1 MTKKNDIVGWIDY
14 TQKYGDRKIR
24 TINPDVQSGSTVLF
38 NDFEDM
44 QLAMDNNYPGV
55 DYGTHGLSTQ
65 KAFEEAMCKL
75 ENGHASYAFPSGISA
90 ITNTLMA
97 FTKSGD
103 EVLLCDNVYSPTASF
118 CHNILEKYNVKIT
131 HVESN
136 IGAEISHYISDKTK
150 LIFLESPGSNTF
162 EIQDISAIVKEAKKA
177 NVLSILDNSWATP
190 LFLKPL
196 DLGIDI
202 TIQSV
207 TKYIC
212 GHSDILLGCVTVNQ
226 KYADEFS
233 KYFETVENYA
243 NPQDCY
249 QALRGLRSLKVRLE
263 AHQKTAFEVA
273 RWLESNDIIETVI
286 HPGLE
291 SHPQH
296 DLWKRDFSGASGLFA
311 FTFKKSYSAEKIALF
326 ANSLEAFAL
335 GFSWGGYK
343 SLLTARPYKRDG
355 EWVHD
360 GKHLVRLS
368 IGLEDSSELIDDLEQ
383 GFSILE

>member
-1 MTKKNDIVGWIDY
+1 MTKKTDAVGWIDY
-14 TQKYGDRKIR
+14 SLKYGDRKIR

-38 NDFEDM
+38 DHFEDM
-44 QLAMDNNYPGV
+44 QLALDGNYPGV

-65 KAFEEAMCKL
+65 KTFEEAMCKL
-75 ENGHASYAFPSGISA
+75 ENGYASYAFPSGISA

-103 EVLLCDNVYSPTASF
+103 EVLLCDNVYGTTARF
-118 CHNILEKYNVKIT
+118 CHKILEKYNVKIT
-131 HVESN
+131 HIESD
-136 IGAEISHYISDKTK
+136 IGSEISSYINKNTR

-162 EIQDISAIVKEAKKA
+162 EIQDISAIVKEAKHTGIMT
-177 NVLSILDNSWATP
+177 ILDNSWATP

-196 DLGIDI
+196 DIGIDI
-202 TIQSV
+202 SIQSV

-212 GHSDILLGCVTVNQ
+212 GHSDVLLGCATVNK
-226 KYADEFS
+226 KYSDDFAA
-233 KYFETVENYA
+233 YFNTIENYA

-249 QALRGLRSLKVRLE
+249 QALRGIRSLRVRLD
-263 AHQKTAFEVA
+263 AHQKSAFEIA
-273 RWLESNDIIETVI
+273 RWLEKQDIVDSVI

-296 DLWKRDFSGASGLFA
+296 SLWKRDFSGASGLFA
-311 FTFKKSYSAEKIALF
+311 FTFRKEYSSEQIALF
-326 ANSLEAFAL
+326 ANSLKMFAL

-355 EWVHD
+355 KWVHD
-360 GKHLVRLS
+360 GKHLIRLS
-368 IGLEDSSELIDDLEQ
+368 VGLEDPGDLISDLEEA
-383 GFSILE
+383 FSFLS

>member
-1 MTKKNDIVGWIDY
+1 MTKKTDAVGWIDY
-14 TQKYGDRKIR
+14 SLKYGDRKIR

-38 NDFEDM
+38 DHFEDM
-44 QLAMDNNYPGV
+44 QLALDGNYPGV

-65 KAFEEAMCKL
+65 KTFEEAMCKL
-75 ENGHASYAFPSGISA
+75 ENGYASYAFPSGISA

-103 EVLLCDNVYSPTASF
+103 EVLLCDNVYGTTARF
-118 CHNILEKYNVKIT
+118 CHKILEKYNVKIT
-131 HVESN
+131 HIESD
-136 IGAEISHYISDKTK
+136 IGSEISSYINKNTR

-162 EIQDISAIVKEAKKA
+162 EIQDISAIVKEAKHA
-177 NVLSILDNSWATP
+177 GIMTIMDNSWATP

-196 DLGIDI
+196 DIGIDI
-202 TIQSV
+202 SIQSV

-212 GHSDILLGCVTVNQ
+212 GHSDVLLGCATVNK
-226 KYADEFS
+226 KYSDDFAA
-233 KYFETVENYA
+233 YFNTIENYA

-249 QALRGLRSLKVRLE
+249 QALRGIRSLRVRLD
-263 AHQKTAFEVA
+263 AHQKSAFEIA
-273 RWLESNDIIETVI
+273 RWLEKQDIVDSVI

-296 DLWKRDFSGASGLFA
+296 SLWKRDFSGASGLFA
-311 FTFKKSYSAEKIALF
+311 FTFRKEYSSEQIALF
-326 ANSLEAFAL
+326 ANSLKMFAL

-355 EWVHD
+355 KWVHD
-360 GKHLVRLS
+360 GKHLIRLS
-368 IGLEDSSELIDDLEQ
+368 VGLEDPGDLISDLEEA
-383 GFSILE
+383 FSFLS